1 MKKLLFSLT
10 VLMLLLIPGTSIS
23 KSNVPETIV
32 ITGDNLLTLSG
43 EVNGDSVGPIIMR
56 AKELDAKLSS
66 GKITHDHTTP
76 LYLYINSPGGSVQ
89 SGLEMIEAL
98 KGLGRPVHTITA
110 FGASMAWQ
118 TVQNLDERYV
128 LKSGILMS
136 HRAAGQFSGS
146 FGGTAPSQLD
156 SRVRLWTQITKEMDE
171 ATVARTNGKQ
181 TLSSYQADYSPEL
194 WVTGQEAVNQGYADA
209 VVKVKCG
216 KDLTGTTKH
225 ETEFLGLPV
234 SYELDACPLNS
245 SPMNIHF
252 GFIFGVSQDYIDRV
266 KEQFLSGYQM
276 KMSTPLPLVF

>member
-1 MKKLLFSLT
+1 MKKFLFSLT
-10 VLMLLLIPGTSIS
+10 VLMLFLIPGTSVS
-23 KSNVPETIV
+23 KSNAPETI
-32 ITGDNLLTLSG
+32 ILTNDNLLVLNG
-43 EVNGDSVGPIIMR
+43 EVDGDSVGPIIMR
-56 AKELDAKLSS
+56 AKELDAKLAA
-66 GKITHDHTTP
+66 GKITHDHTMP

-98 KGLGRPVHTITA
+98 KGLGRPVHTVTT

-118 TVQNLDERYV
+118 TVQNLGERYV

-181 TLSSYQADYSPEL
+181 TMESYQKAYSPEL

-225 ETEFLGLPV
+225 ETEFMGIPI
-234 SYELDACPLNS
+234 SYELDSCPLNS

-252 GFIFGVSQDYIDRV
+252 GFIVGVSQDYINRV

>member
-1 MKKLLFSLT
+1 
-10 VLMLLLIPGTSIS
+10 
-23 KSNVPETIV
+23 
-32 ITGDNLLTLSG
+32 
-43 EVNGDSVGPIIMR
+43 MR

-181 TLSSYQADYSPEL
+181 TMESYQKAYSPEL

-225 ETEFLGLPV
+225 ETEFMGIPI

-252 GFIFGVSQDYIDRV
+252 GFIVGVSQDYVNRV

-276 KMSTPLPLVF
+276 KMSTPQPMAF